1 MAVFSVVLFCC
12 VLLNDFADG
21 VVQNSDDENKLGV
34 KSQGAFRTGSESR
47 DAFRSASGRRDAVK
61 TGSERQNAGRKSKA
75 SSPLHLD
82 GKSFGAYHVCTN
94 SSVRPSVTHLFQEL
108 SSIPARCC
116 LSGNDVRPDSR
127 AL

>member
-1 MAVFSVVLFCC
+1 MSVDPMAVFSVVLFCC

-34 KSQGAFRTGSESR
+34 KSQGAFRTGSERR

-61 TGSERQNAGRKSKA
+61 TGSERQNAGGKSKA

-82 GKSFGAYHVCTN
+82 GKSFGAYIVFVPIRW
-94 SSVRPSVTHLFQEL
+94 SVPR
-108 SSIPARCC
+108 
-116 LSGNDVRPDSR
+116 SR
-127 AL
+127 ICFKSHHP